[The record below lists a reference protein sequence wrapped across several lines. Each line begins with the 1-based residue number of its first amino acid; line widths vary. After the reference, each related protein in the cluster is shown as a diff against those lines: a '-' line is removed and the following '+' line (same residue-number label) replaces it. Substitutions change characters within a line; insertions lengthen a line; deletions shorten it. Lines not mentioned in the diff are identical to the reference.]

1 MRKLYCRN
9 CGYDLSP
16 MFANGEESGTCPE
29 CGATA
34 LIERL
39 KLRSWRGSVARRA
52 MVAGLGLT
60 VLGTVAFFAAV
71 HAWSVPRSALPIW
84 LSITPVGTGLAV
96 AYAFSAFRNRVRVSA
111 AGGEFWTFLLG
122 VGVMSAILNAAFQG
136 LITFVGMLFL
146 FSSTRW

>member
-1 MRKLYCRN
+1 
-9 CGYDLSP
+9 
-16 MFANGEESGTCPE
+16 
-29 CGATA
+29 
-34 LIERL
+34 
-39 KLRSWRGSVARRA
+39 